1 MRFCATF
8 TLASNQEPW
17 SNQEERTV
25 FVDSP
30 VNKTCVHS
38 RHKSS
43 SECKVL
49 VNIKPLLSISFILE
63 EPCRLCAKWY
73 PKIIESQAELGKKIS
88 SSINYFLL
96 ISELMNKVS

>member
-49 VNIKPLLSISFILE
+49 VNIKPLLSIGVILE
-63 EPCRLCAKWY
+63 ETSNWY

-96 ISELMNKVS
+96 ISELKNKVS